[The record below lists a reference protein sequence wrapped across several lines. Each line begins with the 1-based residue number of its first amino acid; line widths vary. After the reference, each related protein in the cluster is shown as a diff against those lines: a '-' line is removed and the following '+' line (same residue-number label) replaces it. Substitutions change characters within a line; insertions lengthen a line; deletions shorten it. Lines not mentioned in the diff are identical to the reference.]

1 MQVYNLRGPA
11 GFHYLLV
18 MGIRP
23 NLSCSVQEV
32 LKTLSSD
39 PKISIQI
46 FRAESVAGYEHLLT
60 AAYLSVKAW
69 AERKNLAKT
78 PAVEVLL
85 YASGKRQIKEAITS
99 IGVAEGSC
107 GWVVIAFSDSRA
119 KLNAVCKSFAHYG
132 SEDEDLIELTED
144 KFPFLIDRF
153 GITQNELA
161 IAEQLTNSKSEALK
175 SLVLERVALSEL
187 YR

>member
-1 MQVYNLRGPA
+1 MI
-11 GFHYLLV
+11 

-23 NLSCSVQEV
+23 SLPCSVQEV
-32 LKTLSSD
+32 LDAISSD
-39 PKISIQI
+39 PEISVQI

-69 AERKNLAKT
+69 ATRKKLAKS

-85 YASGKRQIKEAITS
+85 YASAKRQIKEAITS
-99 IGVAEGSC
+99 IGVTEGSR
-107 GWVVIAFSDSRA
+107 GWVVIALSSSRT
-119 KLNAVCKSFAHYG
+119 KLKATHKAIMHYG
-132 SEDEDLIELTED
+132 LEDEGLVELTED
-144 KFPFLIDRF
+144 KFPFLVDRYR
-153 GITQNELA
+153 ITQDELA
-161 IAEQLTNSKSEALK
+161 VAEQLTTSKKEALK